1 MFATAPETAFGPASF
16 LERGVARAL
25 KSKTGKMP
33 HRTVCDCPR
42 DGIFP
47 ALFLQWGVAR
57 TPRLRASMHT
67 EDLLERMHT
76 RVRASVPARAGGDV
90 SSRARLE
97 RRCQRAAR
105 GHASRAT
112 SARGR
117 ASRAA
122 TSARAAMSAS
132 IRKRQHASRQR
143 MRGRAHARMQACPHA
158 PAAKKKRNHSSRETE
173 GLPTSCS
180 SSGVAAAPL
189 LVLSSPRLAHR

>member
-1 MFATAPETAFGPASF
+1 MFATAPETAFCPALF

-25 KSKTGKMP
+25 KHKTGKMP
-33 HRTVCDCPR
+33 HRNVRDCPR

-47 ALFLQWGVAR
+47 ALFLVWGVAC

-67 EDLLERMHT
+67 EDLLERMRT

-158 PAAKKKRNHSSRETE
+158 PAAKKRNHSSRETE

-180 SSGVAAAPL
+180 SSGVAAAAL
-189 LVLSSPRLAHR
+189 LVLSFPRLAHG